1 MSPAVPGGV
10 TAGPGGIAIDVIAAP
25 TTISMTTI
33 VPGSPSAVAVVAPI
47 LGRGMAWTATF
58 VGRVTEVE
66 QILAWLAP
74 ATAIESA
81 SMVVAG
87 MGGVGKTALA
97 RHAATMAVERGWF
110 ADAVIVD
117 MQGYSPGSRIEAVH
131 VFAPLLRALHVPT
144 AEIPSTLSEQAVLYT
159 QVMEEFAEQQR
170 RVLLVLDNVASSDQ
184 VRDLIPGLHAHRVL
198 ITTRDTLT
206 LPGAHHLPLEVLPA
220 GHCVALLDQALRE
233 RRPGD
238 DRIVRDPV
246 RTERLAEACGR
257 LPLGLRI
264 AAGILADEHTMDVAA
279 LADELGQ
286 AAILLSAM
294 ATPGWPR
301 RSTCPCSG

>member
-1 MSPAVPGGV
+1 M
-10 TAGPGGIAIDVIAAP
+10 IAAP